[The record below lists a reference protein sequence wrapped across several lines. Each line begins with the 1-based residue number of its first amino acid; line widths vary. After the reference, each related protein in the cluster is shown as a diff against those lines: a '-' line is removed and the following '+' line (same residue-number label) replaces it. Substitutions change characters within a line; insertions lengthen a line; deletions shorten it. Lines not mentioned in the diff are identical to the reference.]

1 MPTNEN
7 REPIAASQYGK
18 LIDDPVVKKKND
30 DVDDDESTETTK
42 SKGYFCYP
50 ILAYVV
56 GLHTLAFIS
65 FILFAGKMKLLTY
78 LWSKYHIISF

>member
-7 REPIAASQYGK
+7 MKPIAASQYGK
-18 LIDDPVVKKKND
+18 LIDDPAVKKKD
-30 DVDDDESTETTK
+30 DDDDDDESSKIAE

-78 LWSKYHIISF
+78 LWSKYHII